1 MTSSMWLWC
10 HCHESYIFLRSK
22 TESSSVEFAPH
33 LSKWTN
39 QNSGQHMTSLLRDHH
54 CRPISVLYGSNKV
67 TIVQIFSFVTSITIT
82 SQWRHKKPK
91 FDSRAVNIFNWLWI
105 TSFYQLFNPVCYL
118 FLYHDHLVT
127 WMSTLCRHQWSKMLW
142 RWWSPMALLRRFQ

>member
-105 TSFYQLFNPVCYL
+105 TSFLSVIQPRLLLISVPWSSRHLNVYSLSPPVVKNVMTMM
-118 FLYHDHLVT
+118 VT
-127 WMSTLCRHQWSKMLW
+127 DG
-142 RWWSPMALLRRFQ
+142 AVA

>member
-105 TSFYQLFNPVCYL
+105 TSFLSVIQPRLLLISVPWSSRHLNVYSLPPPVVKNVMTMMVA
-118 FLYHDHLVT
+118 DGAV
-127 WMSTLCRHQWSKMLW
+127 
-142 RWWSPMALLRRFQ
+142 A